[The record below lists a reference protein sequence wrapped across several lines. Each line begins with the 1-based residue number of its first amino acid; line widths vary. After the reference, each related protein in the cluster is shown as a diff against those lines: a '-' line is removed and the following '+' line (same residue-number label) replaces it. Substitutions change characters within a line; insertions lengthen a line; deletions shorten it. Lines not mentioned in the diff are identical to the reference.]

1 MKLVVPSLKC
11 VLTLCVSTLRDS
23 TRVTSANLMSVIVSV
38 LNKRES
44 EIPVILNVDS
54 MNTVM
59 DLFGDTA
66 AILNFIVLNIYYG
79 MF

>member
-1 MKLVVPSLKC
+1 MFLNSVC
-11 VLTLCVSTLRDS
+11 FNAAWQY
-23 TRVTSANLMSVIVSV
+23 TRNFCKFNVVIVSV
-38 LNKRES
+38 HNKRES

-59 DLFGDTA
+59 DLFSDTA
-66 AILNFIVLNIYYG
+66 AILNSIVLNIYYG